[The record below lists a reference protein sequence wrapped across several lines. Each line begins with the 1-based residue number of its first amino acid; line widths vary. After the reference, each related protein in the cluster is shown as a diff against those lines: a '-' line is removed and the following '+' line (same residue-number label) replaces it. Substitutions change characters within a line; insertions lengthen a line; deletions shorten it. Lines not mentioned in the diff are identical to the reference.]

1 MVIEEEI
8 RSLSNVELAH
18 TPVQPC
24 KLGPKLSRVSHIG
37 IGTKIS
43 IIVTLTTNAVASVVV
58 HSHSHKTQLLLSFS
72 THRHGCEAK
81 NIDREGELIR

>member
-1 MVIEEEI
+1 MIGGIDLRAAIVVIEEEI

-43 IIVTLTTNAVASVVV
+43 IIVTLKDT
-58 HSHSHKTQLLLSFS
+58 
-72 THRHGCEAK
+72 
-81 NIDREGELIR
+81 